1 MNKSLKKNIITGL
14 KVALIFLFAIL
25 FITILITAKVKIGEV
40 VCNEI
45 EINIDNKDG
54 HEFLAEK
61 DIIDYINNYGQAVI
75 INQRI
80 KDIDKVEI
88 EKRIEGNAYV
98 ENAEVYT
105 NFEGMIKVDVEQ
117 KKPIYRVF
125 NNKGVSYYVGNNGES
140 IPISS
145 KFTPRLIVVTGYL
158 PESSSADISLHKDVL
173 KLVNFITTD
182 EFWNAMIGQIYIA
195 QNGDYVLYPK
205 ISEHKVILGNTE
217 GLEEKFKR
225 LNIFYKEAIKHV
237 DWKKYSSINLKFKG
251 QIICSKNN

>member
-14 KVALIFLFAIL
+14 KVGLIFLFGIV
-25 FITILITAKVKIGEV
+25 FITILLTAKVKIGEV

-45 EINIDNKDG
+45 KVNMDND
-54 HEFLAEK
+54 ENYAFIAEK
-61 DIIDYINNYGQAVI
+61 DIIDYINNYGQSVI
-75 INQRI
+75 INQPI

-88 EKRIEGNAYV
+88 ERRIEGNQFV

-105 NFEGMIKVDVEQ
+105 NFEGVITVDVEQ

-125 NNKGVSYYVGNNGES
+125 NNKGVSYYVGNNGQS

-158 PESSSADISLHKDVL
+158 PENNSANIDLHKDVL
-173 KLVNFITTD
+173 SLVNFITND
-182 EFWNAMIGQIYIA
+182 EFWNAMIGQVYIA
-195 QNGDYVLYPK
+195 KNGDYVLFPK
-205 ISEHKVILGNTE
+205 ISEHKVILGSTDD
-217 GLEEKFKR
+217 LEEKFNH
-225 LNIFYKEAIKHV
+225 LNIFYKEAIKNV
-237 DWKKYSSINLKFKG
+237 DWKKYSTINLKFKG

>member
-1 MNKSLKKNIITGL
+1 MNSSLKKNIITGL
-14 KVALIFLFAIL
+14 KVLLIFVFAIL
-25 FITILITAKVKIGEV
+25 FITILVTAKVKIGDV

-45 EINIDNKDG
+45 EVKISSEDG
-54 HEFLAEK
+54 HQFLLEK
-61 DIIDYINNYGQAVI
+61 DIIDYINNYGQSVI

-80 KDIDKVEI
+80 KDIDKADI
-88 EKRIEGNAYV
+88 EKRIEGNPYV

-158 PESSSADISLHKDVL
+158 PESSSADNQLHKDIL
-173 KLVNFITTD
+173 KLVNFISAN
-182 EFWNAMIGQIYIA
+182 EFWNAMVGQIYIA

-217 GLEEKFKR
+217 DLEGKFKR
-225 LNIFYKEAIKHV
+225 LNIFYKEAIKYV
-237 DWKKYSSINLKFKG
+237 DWKQYSSINLKFKG